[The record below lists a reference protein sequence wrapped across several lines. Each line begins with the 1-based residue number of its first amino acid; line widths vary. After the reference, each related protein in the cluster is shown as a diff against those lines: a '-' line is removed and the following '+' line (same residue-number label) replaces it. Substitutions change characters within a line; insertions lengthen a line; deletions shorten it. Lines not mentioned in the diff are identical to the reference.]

1 MYRLPDDNPT
11 GIIISA
17 NTKTAHLLVN
27 YYKYSNKWKEVHET
41 SNCKT

>member
-17 NTKTAHLLVN
+17 NTKTVHLLVN
-27 YYKYSNKWKEVHET
+27 YYKYSNKWQEEHWDI
-41 SNCKT
+41 